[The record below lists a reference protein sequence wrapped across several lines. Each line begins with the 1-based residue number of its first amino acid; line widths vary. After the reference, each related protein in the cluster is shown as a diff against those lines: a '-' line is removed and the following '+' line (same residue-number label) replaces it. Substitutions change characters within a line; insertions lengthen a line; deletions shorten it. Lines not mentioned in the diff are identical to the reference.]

1 MSFYDQA
8 SLQDIL
14 AAGGQ
19 PSMSMGQ
26 AVAGI
31 PPSGYSNMAAQDPGF
46 VDRVTARMQALIND
60 PRQNQLPDQAYGR
73 ASSFERGNQGIPD
86 DETSAWDI
94 AKAVI
99 KTPFALLNAGRDA
112 LQDTLGVGGAQYRQR
127 QRDELQALQNLPQ
140 AQRQI
145 LGIDNISGIS
155 TPSMQAGE
163 SSGTAGA
170 PSSLGSNAGSTMKGY
185 VEWVNN
191 LGRDRDLQTMNQVR
205 ATIKAQYAAGKLT
218 AQQMEILND
227 ALIGYRTAA
236 DTNRINAVTE
246 GQLRENAWI
255 DPQNRATLGVKQS
268 QIGANN
274 ASAYDST
281 MGGNLKAAQQRTV
294 DESRP
299 YIVEGERAKNV
310 DQYTKT
316 FYAAQEGDDKHAAAQ
331 QELDQKNRLFEDVTY
346 PSGLDAQTYARRED
360 VRKERGYSVWEEL
373 QRDEARRKGQLN
385 DANVLKAI
393 AEADAATGGIQDD
406 LARAESIRGTD
417 PLRRGV
423 LQSQIDLNAGK
434 LGTEESQQGYLNA
447 RRDMT
452 EEETRAIPKR
462 LAGELA
468 KIDAQMEGMA
478 AQTRVRDM
486 QARLYDIMADATMDR
501 SQRQAAITDMNLEI
515 GRLRGELLASQ
526 TSNADATTAARVKL
540 VDGQLARLQSLTGVD
555 QSQIDLNRSR
565 AQLADGRYARS
576 MAPRAQTQATGTS
589 LMETDFNTRKEY
601 DRRVNN
607 EDQDPVAVARELGIP
622 LKTNKGLIWDSQE
635 PDFSALPN
643 AIRERA
649 STMVPSDSATSP
661 VRPSGE
667 AVNAAYRL
675 LKGANPSGNEGDLIQ
690 RAQEVAAILPK
701 LNRSSAAA
709 FAKDAKANGL
719 TQAETIALW
728 KGSR

>member
-1 MSFYDQA
+1 
-8 SLQDIL
+8 
-14 AAGGQ
+14 
-19 PSMSMGQ
+19 
-26 AVAGI
+26 
-31 PPSGYSNMAAQDPGF
+31 MATGH
-46 VDRVTARMQALIND
+46 
-60 PRQNQLPDQAYGR
+60 
-73 ASSFERGNQGIPD
+73 PD

-127 QRDELQALQNLPQ
+127 QRDELDALRNLPQ

-145 LGIDNISGIS
+145 LGIDNVSGIA
-155 TPSMQAGE
+155 TPSVQAGE

-255 DPQNRATLGVKQS
+255 DPLRTVPRS
-268 QIGANN
+268 
-274 ASAYDST
+274 ASSSRRSARTTPRPTTST
-281 MGGNLKAAQQRTV
+281 MGGNEERRSSGRSTSRALTSSRASARRT
-294 DESRP
+294 STSTPR
-299 YIVEGERAKNV
+299 RS
-310 DQYTKT
+310 TRRRR
-316 FYAAQEGDDKHAAAQ
+316 GDDKHAAAQ

-346 PSGLDAQTYARRED
+346 PSGSRRADLRASRRRARSAATRSG
-360 VRKERGYSVWEEL
+360 RSCS
-373 QRDEARRKGQLN
+373 ATRRAPQGQLN

-478 AQTRVRDM
+478 AQTRVRDV

-501 SQRQAAITDMNLEI
+501 SQRRGDHRHELGDRPTARRAACVTDEQ
-515 GRLRGELLASQ
+515 RRC
-526 TSNADATTAARVKL
+526 DDAAR
-540 VDGQLARLQSLTGVD
+540 
-555 QSQIDLNRSR
+555 
-565 AQLADGRYARS
+565 
-576 MAPRAQTQATGTS
+576 
-589 LMETDFNTRKEY
+589 
-601 DRRVNN
+601 
-607 EDQDPVAVARELGIP
+607 
-622 LKTNKGLIWDSQE
+622 
-635 PDFSALPN
+635 
-643 AIRERA
+643 A
-649 STMVPSDSATSP
+649 SS
-661 VRPSGE
+661 
-667 AVNAAYRL
+667 
-675 LKGANPSGNEGDLIQ
+675 
-690 RAQEVAAILPK
+690 
-701 LNRSSAAA
+701 
-709 FAKDAKANGL
+709 
-719 TQAETIALW
+719 
-728 KGSR
+728 